1 MDTEFKRTSAYYMN
15 TLKSSCN
22 WITDINYSKGKLYI
36 NSDSV
41 TTLINEKLLDYRYIS
56 ASVDKP
62 CIYFYNDL
70 NVIKHLGD
78 TVLIKEELV
87 YINLLAERIY
97 KYDKYET
104 NKTK

>member
-1 MDTEFKRTSAYYMN
+1 MDTEFKRTSAYYVN
-15 TLKSSCN
+15 TLK
-22 WITDINYSKGKLYI
+22 
-36 NSDSV
+36 SDSV
-41 TTLINEKLLDYRYIS
+41 TTLVNEKLLDYSYIS

-62 CIYFYNDL
+62 SLYFYNDL

>member
-1 MDTEFKRTSAYYMN
+1 MKN
-15 TLKSSCN
+15 TKN
-22 WITDINYSKGKLYI
+22 NIVITVY
-36 NSDSV
+36 
-41 TTLINEKLLDYRYIS
+41 
-56 ASVDKP
+56 
-62 CIYFYNDL
+62 
-70 NVIKHLGD
+70 